1 MSVSLYCR
9 WLHCLLSLV
18 FLLPM
23 PMAADTEDR
32 QDGLAAEIERQTAA
46 MYRYYSTDS
55 VEQFMAVTDSLKA
68 LTQRSGDERLFY
80 KAWSNQTLYIFRK
93 VSRSQGLDMARQ
105 VRAYAQ
111 EHNSKY
117 GLYSSTSASAV
128 MNGIM
133 GLSDQSAKAHRE
145 CIDYL
150 HRYFPGESAA
160 LHYVTLARIYHNRG
174 DYATQIE
181 LSEKALNEPD
191 VQPVH
196 ALTAYSYLCIARAK
210 MIRKPADL
218 KNFNRTYAEYRA
230 FADKHTDISVGLRE
244 IVEFHHA
251 EANGKMDEALTW
263 AHKIPMLVNRYLYL
277 SEAYEKRG
285 QYEQAYRNLQKYR
298 QVNDS
303 ANTAEVMKQTSEF
316 GVQLD
321 VIRAEN
327 EAKDLRLANQE
338 MTLAHEARLHR
349 IEMLMFG
356 VVALLVI
363 AFLSIYLYRRRQQM
377 LQLKDA
383 YDRLEETTS
392 AKERY
397 ESELRIARDI
407 QMGMVPNRFPAFP
420 ERPDI
425 DLYATMETAK
435 AVGGDFY
442 DYFLRENRLCFCVGD
457 VSGKG
462 VPASMTMAVA
472 VSLFRT
478 IAKSGATPAQI
489 VTRLNETLSED
500 NENGNFITL
509 FVGEIDLSS
518 GRLDFCN
525 AGHNPPVVIEDRRA
539 TFMELESNAPV
550 GLWPEMT
557 FVEEYVPDVRGKQ
570 LLIYTDGVTE
580 AENARQ
586 EQFSDDRLLSVL
598 TENNHGDAC
607 STLQGVQQAIRRH
620 VDGAEPSD
628 DMTMLCV
635 SISNP
640 TITMRKELTIKNRVA
655 ELERV
660 RDFVDDIGH
669 SLNLAEELLMNL
681 QLVMEEMV
689 SNVIFYAHPEGSDA
703 DISLS
708 AESDSRELTFVLSDH
723 GPEFDPTLRDD
734 PDISLPPDQ
743 REIGGMGI
751 FIVKNLMNEVTYQRL
766 EGRNLLTMKK
776 IINKG

>member
-1 MSVSLYCR
+1 MDPVLCQGIDDR
-9 WLHCLLSLV
+9 
-18 FLLPM
+18 
-23 PMAADTEDR
+23 EDR
-32 QDGLAAEIERQTAA
+32 
-46 MYRYYSTDS
+46 
-55 VEQFMAVTDSLKA
+55 
-68 LTQRSGDERLFY
+68 
-80 KAWSNQTLYIFRK
+80 N
-93 VSRSQGLDMARQ
+93 
-105 VRAYAQ
+105 
-111 EHNSKY
+111 
-117 GLYSSTSASAV
+117 
-128 MNGIM
+128 
-133 GLSDQSAKAHRE
+133 
-145 CIDYL
+145 
-150 HRYFPGESAA
+150 
-160 LHYVTLARIYHNRG
+160 
-174 DYATQIE
+174 
-181 LSEKALNEPD
+181 
-191 VQPVH
+191 
-196 ALTAYSYLCIARAK
+196 
-210 MIRKPADL
+210 
-218 KNFNRTYAEYRA
+218 
-230 FADKHTDISVGLRE
+230 ADKHTDISVGLRE

-285 QYEQAYRNLQKYR
+285 QYEQDYRNLQKYR

-478 IAKSGATPAQI
+478 IAKSGSTPAQI
-489 VTRLNETLSED
+489 VTRLNETLSD
-500 NENGNFITL
+500 
-509 FVGEIDLSS
+509 S
-518 GRLDFCN
+518 GLCGPA
-525 AGHNPPVVIEDRRA
+525 AG
-539 TFMELESNAPV
+539 
-550 GLWPEMT
+550 G
-557 FVEEYVPDVRGKQ
+557 
-570 LLIYTDGVTE
+570 
-580 AENARQ
+580 
-586 EQFSDDRLLSVL
+586 
-598 TENNHGDAC
+598 
-607 STLQGVQQAIRRH
+607 
-620 VDGAEPSD
+620 DGA
-628 DMTMLCV
+628 
-635 SISNP
+635 
-640 TITMRKELTIKNRVA
+640 
-655 ELERV
+655 
-660 RDFVDDIGH
+660 
-669 SLNLAEELLMNL
+669 L
-681 QLVMEEMV
+681 QPFSFTFRRGNAVGRGRFQYCPGQPEV
-689 SNVIFYAHPEGSDA
+689 PEGG
-703 DISLS
+703 
-708 AESDSRELTFVLSDH
+708 V
-723 GPEFDPTLRDD
+723 P
-734 PDISLPPDQ
+734 
-743 REIGGMGI
+743 GG
-751 FIVKNLMNEVTYQRL
+751 V
-766 EGRNLLTMKK
+766 
-776 IINKG
+776 

>member
-1 MSVSLYCR
+1 
-9 WLHCLLSLV
+9 
-18 FLLPM
+18 
-23 PMAADTEDR
+23 
-32 QDGLAAEIERQTAA
+32 
-46 MYRYYSTDS
+46 
-55 VEQFMAVTDSLKA
+55 
-68 LTQRSGDERLFY
+68 
-80 KAWSNQTLYIFRK
+80 
-93 VSRSQGLDMARQ
+93 
-105 VRAYAQ
+105 
-111 EHNSKY
+111 
-117 GLYSSTSASAV
+117 
-128 MNGIM
+128 
-133 GLSDQSAKAHRE
+133 
-145 CIDYL
+145 
-150 HRYFPGESAA
+150 
-160 LHYVTLARIYHNRG
+160 
-174 DYATQIE
+174 
-181 LSEKALNEPD
+181 
-191 VQPVH
+191 
-196 ALTAYSYLCIARAK
+196 
-210 MIRKPADL
+210 
-218 KNFNRTYAEYRA
+218 
-230 FADKHTDISVGLRE
+230 
-244 IVEFHHA
+244 
-251 EANGKMDEALTW
+251 
-263 AHKIPMLVNRYLYL
+263 
-277 SEAYEKRG
+277 
-285 QYEQAYRNLQKYR
+285 
-298 QVNDS
+298 
-303 ANTAEVMKQTSEF
+303 
-316 GVQLD
+316 
-321 VIRAEN
+321 
-327 EAKDLRLANQE
+327 
-338 MTLAHEARLHR
+338 
-349 IEMLMFG
+349 
-356 VVALLVI
+356 
-363 AFLSIYLYRRRQQM
+363 M

-478 IAKSGATPAQI
+478 IAKSGSTPAQI

-586 EQFSDDRLLSVL
+586 EQFSEERLLSVL

-734 PDISLPPDQ
+734 PDINLPPDQ